1 MIDSGGNGTKEARTE
16 RKEGT
21 RTKLGSLSGHLESCG
36 GGGGWPEEEKGRK
49 VCDRRV
55 IRPLKTKLATL
66 DTAAGGGEGLTRSP
80 NES

>member
-21 RTKLGSLSGHLESCG
+21 RTKLGSLFGLLESCG
-36 GGGGWPEEEKGRK
+36 GGGWPGGEKGGTE
-49 VCDRRV
+49 CDRRV

-66 DTAAGGGEGLTRSP
+66 DTAAGGGITRSP
-80 NES
+80 NRT